1 MLDCASQSGARMTLI
16 LSNDDV
22 EKLLTMPECIDLMEE
37 AYIELAEGRGISRTR
52 SDCFAPTTRPDALYS
67 LKSMDGVVPKLG
79 VGAVRINSDIIT
91 WPKRGNNMR
100 REKVPAAPN
109 NRYVGLVLLFSVE
122 TGEPLAILPDG
133 VMQRIRV
140 GAANGLGIRYLARKN
155 ARTVGIL
162 GSGWQ
167 AGAQLTA
174 ACAVR
179 DVETIR
185 CFSPNPEN
193 RDTFAATMSALL
205 GVRVDPVAEPEAAIK
220 GADIVMCAS
229 NSIDHIFFERWI
241 EPGMHLSSIKRP
253 EIEVKAIKRADR
265 VIIHWNDP
273 TPIHVAAKGVVI
285 EEKVEGRGWQLAEE
299 IDFKQLA
306 TLPEL
311 VIGRVDGRKSDA
323 DVTCFINNI
332 GLGFQFAAAGALVYR
347 KAKESGLGHEVPTD
361 WFTEDVHP

>member
-1 MLDCASQSGARMTLI
+1 
-16 LSNDDV
+16 
-22 EKLLTMPECIDLMEE
+22 
-37 AYIELAEGRGISRTR
+37 
-52 SDCFAPTTRPDALYS
+52 
-67 LKSMDGVVPKLG
+67 
-79 VGAVRINSDIIT
+79 
-91 WPKRGNNMR
+91 
-100 REKVPAAPN
+100 
-109 NRYVGLVLLFSVE
+109 
-122 TGEPLAILPDG
+122 
-133 VMQRIRV
+133 
-140 GAANGLGIRYLARKN
+140 
-155 ARTVGIL
+155 
-162 GSGWQ
+162 
-167 AGAQLTA
+167 
-174 ACAVR
+174 
-179 DVETIR
+179 
-185 CFSPNPEN
+185 
-193 RDTFAATMSALL
+193 
-205 GVRVDPVAEPEAAIK
+205 
-220 GADIVMCAS
+220 MCAS

-306 TLPEL
+306 TFPEL

>member
-1 MLDCASQSGARMTLI
+1 MLGCASQSGARMTLI

-193 RDTFAATMSALL
+193 RDMFAATMSALL

-273 TPIHVAAKGVVI
+273 APIHVAAKGVVI

-361 WFTEDVHP
+361 WFAEDVHP